1 MSSFKHKVKQPDMT
15 LDSLLEA
22 IKLKCKDCCSGDLLE
37 ISKCE
42 IEDCPLYKFRTLKK
56 DST

>member
-1 MSSFKHKVKQPDMT
+1 MSRFNRKDKQPEMT
-15 LDSLLEA
+15 VDSLLKA
-22 IKLKCKDCCSGDLLE
+22 VKLKCKDCCSGDLLE

>member
-1 MSSFKHKVKQPDMT
+1 MKVSKHKVKQPDMT

-22 IKLKCKDCCSGDLLE
+22 IKLKCKNCCSGDLLE
-37 ISKCE
+37 VAKCK
-42 IEDCPLYKFRTLKK
+42 IEDCPLYKFRMLKK